1 MKYIFTIL
9 ISFSFVSIVSSE
21 EINSQIN
28 LERNKYNYHEDKR
41 ISCNKLLEVMRG
53 SSCCEKFFK
62 NGNPVC
68 RGEEFP
74 EEWIVKK
81 IKINQYAYTECGIPC
96 NVRQFPL
103 LGPYNGN
110 ELFGIRGTQKIFLK
124 DEITIAD
131 SNIRHEPWHN
141 IWYSFLYKNKTYYIS
156 KLNIKK

>member
-21 EINSQIN
+21 EINSQII
-28 LERNKYNYHEDKR
+28 LEKGDPYFYDNKR
-41 ISCNKLLEVMRG
+41 ISCNKLLDVMRKG
-53 SSCCEKFFK
+53 SCCEKFFK

-68 RGEEFP
+68 IGEEFP

-81 IKINQYAYTECGIPC
+81 TKINQYAYTECAIRC

-110 ELFGIRGTQKIFLK
+110 ELFSIQGTQKIFLK
-124 DEITIAD
+124 NEITI
-131 SNIRHEPWHN
+131 SNSNVRHKPWHN